1 MLYIK
6 YNTIQFDSTLCQQC
20 GTCEA
25 ICPKQAI
32 KLNRGKNGLMNINVD
47 DNTCIRCKKCI
58 GVCPSIERNT
68 KENYFE
74 EIPQKQYFFGYNKDW
89 KIRHES
95 SSGGVCKTLIIE
107 SLKNGLVD
115 GAYSLKKCDDYP
127 KAEGEFYSIENVP
140 TFDTLPNS
148 IYHSVMLGL
157 NIHRVSKCNRLMIVG
172 TSCQLRALEK
182 ALKGKY
188 KELIKVCIFCK
199 QQKTLDST
207 RFLAK
212 AMGTQIPNNTNLLTA
227 EYRGYGWPG
236 IVQIMGAKLPWSRAA
251 QLPFGRRLWSVP
263 GCNVCG
269 DPFGMEINADISLMD
284 PWKIKTSNDLGETL
298 ITIHTKKGQDLLKN
312 IDSVILEEKSYK
324 EIKPALDLRD
334 ISRKRELIPFFRK
347 KKDLSKRIL
356 LAGKAEQFQRKLL
369 QGIAMGLPRMPFIFY
384 RLMCKFPDL
393 RNIILK

>member
-1 MLYIK
+1 MLQLIENK
-6 YNTIQFDSTLCQQC
+6 IVCLFDLCQQC
-20 GTCEA
+20 GTCKA

-32 KLNRGKNGLMNINVD
+32 KLTRTKNGLMDIIVD
-47 DNTCIRCKKCI
+47 DNKCIRCKKCI
-58 GVCPSIERNT
+58 NVCPSIERNT

-74 EIPQKQYFFGYNKDW
+74 EIPQKQYFLGYNKDR

-127 KAEGEFYSIENVP
+127 KAEGEYYSIENLP

-157 NIHRVSKCNRLMIVG
+157 NIHRVPKCNRLMVVG
-172 TSCQLRALEK
+172 TSCQLRAMEK

-188 KELIKVCIFCK
+188 KELVKVCIFCK

-212 AMGTQIPNNTNLLTA
+212 AMGVTLPENLNISTR
-227 EYRGYGWPG
+227 YRGKGWPG
-236 IVQIMGAKLPWSRAA
+236 IVRIMGAELPYSRAA
-251 QLPFGRRLWSVP
+251 QLPFGRRLWSVS
-263 GCNVCG
+263 GCNICG
-269 DPFGMEINADISLMD
+269 DPFGIEIDADISLMD

-298 ITIHTKKGQDLLKN
+298 ITVHTKKGLDLLKN
-312 IDSVILEEKSYK
+312 IDSIILEEKTYK
-324 EIKPALDLRD
+324 EIEPALDLKD

-347 KKDLSKRIL
+347 KKDLNKRIL

-369 QGIAMGLPRMPFIFY
+369 QGIAMRLPRMPFIFY